1 MPAVRTRS
9 RISLTLAEREDISR
23 GLASGASFQR
33 IASDIGR
40 SVSTVSREVGRHGG
54 REAYRATLADE
65 RAQELARRPKL
76 CHLGKHQRLR
86 RVVAGRLALQW
97 SPEQIAG
104 WLKQRFRN
112 QPAMRVSHETIYRSL
127 FIQALGV
134 LKKELTAHLRT
145 HRRMRRSKLA
155 STVGQPRGQIVDAVS
170 IRERPPE
177 VEDRAIP
184 GRWEGHSQRRYSV
197 EPPGTQAPR

>member
-1 MPAVRTRS
+1 
-9 RISLTLAEREDISR
+9 
-23 GLASGASFQR
+23 
-33 IASDIGR
+33 
-40 SVSTVSREVGRHGG
+40 
-54 REAYRATLADE
+54 
-65 RAQELARRPKL
+65 
-76 CHLGKHQRLR
+76 
-86 RVVAGRLALQW
+86 VVAGRLALQW